1 VKVILFG
8 ATGMIGSGALIE
20 CLEHPD
26 VEAVLAVGRR
36 PSGAR
41 HEKLSELV
49 HDDLLDVSG
58 VVDQVHGYDACLYCL
73 GVSSAGMS
81 EEAYDRVTYAMT
93 VAAAEALLAANPRLV
108 MCYISGA
115 GADGS
120 ESGRVMWARIKG
132 KTENQLKRM
141 PFASVWIFRP
151 GYIQPLKG
159 VRSRTPL
166 YNALYAVT
174 GPVFPILARLA
185 PRWVT
190 TTEKVGL
197 ALIRSARDGAPS
209 TILESAD
216 INALAEAEEGRL
228 SGR

>member
-1 VKVILFG
+1 
-8 ATGMIGSGALIE
+8 
-20 CLEHPD
+20 
-26 VEAVLAVGRR
+26 
-36 PSGAR
+36 
-41 HEKLSELV
+41 
-49 HDDLLDVSG
+49 
-58 VVDQVHGYDACLYCL
+58 
-73 GVSSAGMS
+73 
-81 EEAYDRVTYAMT
+81 
-93 VAAAEALLAANPRLV
+93 

-120 ESGRVMWARIKG
+120 EGGRLMWARIKG
-132 KTENQLKRM
+132 KTENQLQRM

-166 YNALYAVT
+166 YNALYAVA
-174 GPVFPILARLA
+174 GPVYPILARLA

-197 ALIRSARDGAPS
+197 ALIRVAREGAPS
-209 TILESAD
+209 TILESAG